1 MLSCGFLYRD
11 SLEVG
16 GERIT
21 GEMSR
26 FACCFETS
34 CTVGVSKIEK
44 KRYNLWIVERNAD
57 IVYYFR
63 NLKKTEA
70 WQKFTN

>member
-1 MLSCGFLYRD
+1 M
-11 SLEVG
+11 
-16 GERIT
+16 
-21 GEMSR
+21 
-26 FACCFETS
+26 
-34 CTVGVSKIEK
+34 SKIEK

-63 NLKKTEA
+63 NLKKTGA